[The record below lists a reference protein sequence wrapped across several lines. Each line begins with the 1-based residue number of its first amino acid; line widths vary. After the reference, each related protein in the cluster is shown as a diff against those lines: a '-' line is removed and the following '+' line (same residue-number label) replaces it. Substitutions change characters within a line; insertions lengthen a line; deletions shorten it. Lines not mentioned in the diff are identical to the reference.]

1 MYMFCL
7 WYTESKESD
16 DDVVVLDEKDVLD
29 DVREEQHKRLSE
41 QRRIWEEELGM
52 KLQQEKRI
60 SIMQEEFKL
69 DQEKR
74 RLRASVDT
82 KLEEERRNLIAKR
95 EVQVID
101 LKRKYILSDKQK
113 REVDKILKEL
123 DNVIARRA
131 KEYQK
136 QITKIK
142 KNNNLDMKQRL
153 QFEADKK
160 LYKINKA
167 KRDCNGKLTKR
178 EQVWAKEWIV
188 RVESL
193 QSRNSSQGIP
203 SSYKNSDTSMQQTSS
218 HSNNSNTSMQ

>member
-1 MYMFCL
+1 MYIL
-7 WYTESKESD
+7 WHTESKESD

-95 EVQVID
+95 EVHVID
-101 LKRKYILSDKQK
+101 LQRKYVLSDKQK
-113 REVDKILKEL
+113 CEVDKILKKL
-123 DNVIARRA
+123 DQVIVKRQ
-131 KEYQK
+131 KKYQK
-136 QITKIK
+136 VVNKMEK
-142 KNNNLDMKQRL
+142 KHKLDMKQRL

-167 KRDCNGKLTKR
+167 KRDCNEKLTKR

-203 SSYKNSDTSMQQTSS
+203 SSCKNSDTSMQQTSS